1 MLLASAIQGPSTSY
15 FFFLLHPALPHPFSV
30 DIATD
35 KDSPNPPLHPFFLLI
50 SSPNR
55 PCGRADVEPMQGS
68 SVDGASDIPPS
79 VIFWNRRLLQQDDFT
94 PLMISAR
101 VGHNNVEKA
110 LLDTAAPSNVVSP
123 PNLLCKR

>member
-1 MLLASAIQGPSTSY
+1 
-15 FFFLLHPALPHPFSV
+15 
-30 DIATD
+30 
-35 KDSPNPPLHPFFLLI
+35 
-50 SSPNR
+50 
-55 PCGRADVEPMQGS
+55 MQGS

-79 VIFWNRRLLQQDDFT
+79 VIFWNRRLLQVTPPLSPILRAFEEHHGGSFT
-94 PLMISAR
+94 LSNKK